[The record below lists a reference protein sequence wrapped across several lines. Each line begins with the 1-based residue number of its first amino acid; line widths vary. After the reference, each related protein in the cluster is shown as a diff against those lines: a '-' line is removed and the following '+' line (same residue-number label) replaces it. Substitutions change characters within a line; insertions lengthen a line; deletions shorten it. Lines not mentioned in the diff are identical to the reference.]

1 MRKKDLTQAQSNIL
15 GFIRNYME
23 DKNMP
28 PTYDEI
34 ADNFGF
40 KSKNSVETHLRA
52 LEKKGVIK
60 RIARKARGITLPGR
74 PDKKHLIPLVGTI
87 AAGMPVLAEENIE
100 DHIDLYKFFY
110 SDAEIF
116 ALRVKGDSMKKT
128 GIMDGDIVVIKKQ
141 PVIENGQIGA
151 FIINDEATVKR
162 IFFKSDRII
171 LKPENDE
178 MKEIMVDPKK
188 NNFYIAGKV
197 IGVIRRMS

>member
-1 MRKKDLTQAQSNIL
+1 
-15 GFIRNYME
+15 
-23 DKNMP
+23 
-28 PTYDEI
+28 
-34 ADNFGF
+34 
-40 KSKNSVETHLRA
+40 
-52 LEKKGVIK
+52 
-60 RIARKARGITLPGR
+60 
-74 PDKKHLIPLVGTI
+74 DKKQLIPLVGTI
-87 AAGMPVLAEENIE
+87 AAGMPILAEENIE

-116 ALRVKGDSMKKT
+116 ALRVKGDSMKKA